1 MKIDSCIFLHFP
13 FKLHQVDKIAEK
25 MTDSFDKIPPATAVI
40 HIDGQDESPWRQR
53 FETIYKALR
62 RRIVLLD
69 YPPGT
74 RLDVAALAKEFD
86 VSRTPIR
93 TVIQRLENEG
103 LAITR
108 HGVGTS
114 VTDVD
119 VYQVRDVWSFRLQLA
134 ELIGRLNPRPG
145 RVAVIEQLE
154 RLHDVCQALNSAS
167 PSRDFALVDVKLHDF
182 KCNLIGNSN
191 LLRTYDEMYY
201 RSVRAWFLWVP
212 RLDFEV
218 EQAALSADIS
228 QTMNA
233 VRRDDVAAVG
243 YITRNALSEGL
254 YRLDTLIEQGEDET

>member
-1 MKIDSCIFLHFP
+1 MSDSSN
-13 FKLHQVDKIAEK
+13 KSQ
-25 MTDSFDKIPPATAVI
+25 PAPVAAHV
-40 HIDGQDESPWRQR
+40 DGQDDSPWRQR

-62 RRIVLLD
+62 RRIVLLE

-108 HGVGTS
+108 HGVGTA

-119 VYQVRDVWSFRLQLA
+119 VSQVRDVWLFRLQLA
-134 ELIGRLNPRPG
+134 EMMSRLSPRPG
-145 RVAVIEQLE
+145 RVAVIELLE
-154 RLHDVCQALNSAS
+154 RLHAACQALDSGS
-167 PSRDFALVDVKLHDF
+167 PTRDFALIDVKLHDF
-182 KCNLIGNSN
+182 KCNLIGN
-191 LLRTYDEMYY
+191 LHLRRTYDEMYY

-212 RLDFEV
+212 RLDFKT
-218 EQAALSADIS
+218 EQAALLADIS

-233 VRRDDVAAVG
+233 VRRGDVAAVG
-243 YITRNALSEGL
+243 FITRNALSEGL
-254 YRLDTLIEQGEDET
+254 YRLDTLITQCGDET

>member
-1 MKIDSCIFLHFP
+1 MSNSS
-13 FKLHQVDKIAEK
+13 DKTLSA
-25 MTDSFDKIPPATAVI
+25 PVAAHV
-40 HIDGQDESPWRQR
+40 DGQDDSPWRQR

-69 YPPGT
+69 YPSGN

-108 HGVGTS
+108 HGVGTA

-119 VYQVRDVWSFRLQLA
+119 VRQVRDVWLFRLQLA

-145 RVAVIEQLE
+145 RIAVIEQLE
-154 RLHDVCQALNSAS
+154 RLHVVCQALDIAS
-167 PSRDFALVDVKLHDF
+167 PTRDFALVDVKLHDF
-182 KCNLIGNSN
+182 KCTLIGN
-191 LLRTYDEMYY
+191 LHLRRTYDEMYY

-218 EQAALSADIS
+218 EQAALLTDIS
-228 QTMNA
+228 QTMSA
-233 VRRDDVAAVG
+233 VRRDDVASVG
-243 YITRNALSEGL
+243 FITRNALSERL
-254 YRLDTLIEQGEDET
+254 NRLDALIEQGGDET